1 MKGVK
6 HRALEVVSPLLL
18 VLAALQC
25 AKQVLSVP
33 ERISQTITKSYSL
46 ASSHFVTVCGNVML
60 ATGAPGSGESGTMLV
75 PADWKTS
82 KQAVVSTSPSTV
94 GNTKRLSSYLTVH
107 CCCVLII
114 YAPT

>member
-46 ASSHFVTVCGNVML
+46 ASSHCD
-60 ATGAPGSGESGTMLV
+60 S
-75 PADWKTS
+75 
-82 KQAVVSTSPSTV
+82 
-94 GNTKRLSSYLTVH
+94 
-107 CCCVLII
+107 
-114 YAPT
+114 